1 MSIGE
6 LIETIK
12 TGLKK
17 LLGRKVAAPAPKRG
31 KKDKKKPGVKSTP
44 KMKKETKGKK
54 PSVAK
59 TKKGL

>member
-1 MSIGE
+1 MSIGA

-12 TGLKK
+12 TRLKK
-17 LLGRKVAAPAPKRG
+17 ILGGKVAPTPKKG

-59 TKKGL
+59 TKK